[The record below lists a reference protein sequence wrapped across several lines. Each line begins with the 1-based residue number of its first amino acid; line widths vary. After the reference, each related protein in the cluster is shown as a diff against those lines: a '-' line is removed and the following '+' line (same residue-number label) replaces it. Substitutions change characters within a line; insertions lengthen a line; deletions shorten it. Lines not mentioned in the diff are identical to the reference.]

1 MFKFLSELF
10 SSKKQRE
17 EEEEFESTLGE
28 MDDYLLT
35 ALSPDYIQETEN
47 YVQLGSNYTRTLLV
61 MDFSTVL
68 SQEDIQEL
76 SELSDNVSISYH
88 FERVNSTDIKQKL
101 AQAIKQSKNRMN
113 DERLDEA
120 TKVEA
125 EVQRD
130 DASMVIRQLT
140 SGSTAMFMGHML
152 IHVNAPTVR
161 ELDRLTQKVKS
172 LVGAIGTAHSPSIR
186 AFEAFESF
194 LPLGKNKVKELTS
207 RLMDSEAVSYFFPF
221 HENEMFEEQGLLI
234 GINEKTKN
242 IILVDDRT
250 LLNRH
255 KFYIGISGVGK
266 STAIFNDIIK
276 KWQNGE
282 KIQINDP
289 KGEFGSFAK
298 DAGGEWIKFSNH
310 GGSRLNPFDLP
321 KIDYTNLVEDDE
333 YVISENLVYDK
344 IPSLVVMFRL
354 MYPRMSDLEEN
365 LITELIEETYKRKN
379 IHEDTDFSKLK
390 NEDYPI
396 MSDFNDLLEELKNNN
411 DERYQYLKEFHIA
424 IQVYIKG
431 IYQNVF
437 NGHTN
442 VDVSN
447 SLVVYDSKAFQENEK
462 VQRILYYNIM
472 SHITYTALNGDGS
485 PMTVVFDEAHV
496 IADPEIPLAMRQL
509 YFMLKVLRS
518 FNVGVYTATQSIK
531 DFLSAKDEKRNYGE
545 AVINQSVQRMY
556 LPMLESEIAFLERE
570 LSHNFSEKEKSILT
584 VREADK
590 AKQAGKGI
598 LFIGSKK
605 VQCTVK
611 LNKVE
616 AQLWFDK
623 KKIEDVKV
631 S

>member
-1 MFKFLSELF
+1 MIKFLSEFF

-101 AQAIKQSKNRMN
+101 ALAIKQSKNRMN

-120 TKVEA
+120 SKVEA

-242 IILVDDRT
+242 VILVDDRT

-333 YVISENLVYDK
+333 YVISENPVYDK

-365 LITELIEETYKRKN
+365 LITELIEETYKRKD
-379 IHEDTDFSKLK
+379 IHEKTDFSKLK
-390 NEDYPI
+390 NKDYPT
-396 MSDFNDLLEELKNNN
+396 MSDFNELLEELKVKN
-411 DERYQYLKEFHIA
+411 DERYQYVKQFHIA
-424 IQVYIKG
+424 IQVYVKG

-623 KKIEDVKV
+623 KNIEDVKV